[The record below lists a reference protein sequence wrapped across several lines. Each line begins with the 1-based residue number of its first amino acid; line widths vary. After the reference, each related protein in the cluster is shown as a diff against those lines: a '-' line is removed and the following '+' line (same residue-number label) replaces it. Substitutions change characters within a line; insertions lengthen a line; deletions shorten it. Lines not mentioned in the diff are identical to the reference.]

1 MPPTCVPRQV
11 SSISFPVPFDKGN
24 VGNEVSGFRGK
35 TKPTSILFSAWQS
48 LIFALMWF
56 FLHFTPS
63 LRFTFSLQSAL
74 ILPPVR
80 SLKSAARSPQSSFY
94 TDRYSDI
101 WCDRMFWY
109 LPIVFS
115 DCLPER
121 FQSKIGM
128 FFDFREWS
136 TILHNFVSYC
146 SVLFL
151 CS

>member
-1 MPPTCVPRQV
+1 MPLTCVPRQV
-11 SSISFPVPFDKGN
+11 SSISFPVPLDKGN
-24 VGNEVSGFRGK
+24 AGDEVSGFRGK
-35 TKPTSILFSAWQS
+35 CNVVLSAFYSQP
-48 LIFALMWF
+48 ALYLKSAVWINF
-56 FLHFTPS
+56 YPRS
-63 LRFTFSLQSAL
+63 VVSSLQSA
-74 ILPPVR
+74 V
-80 SLKSAARSPQSSFY
+80 RSPQSAVRSPQSAVLSLPFY
-94 TDRYSDI
+94 SDRYSDI

-115 DCLPER
+115 DFLPER